1 MQCTSNKYEMILKLL
16 ENKGPI
22 NGSGKKACK
31 KKNER
36 NNLKSS
42 TCTSDISSIQFDQT
56 RQKNLNK
63 RY

>member
-31 KKNER
+31 KNER

-42 TCTSDISSIQFDQT
+42 TCNSDISSIQFDQT

-63 RY
+63 R